1 MHGREGEERSRQ
13 LGNPHMRAAPSRLG
27 AVRDSDCSLRSPASS
42 SQSFFCKDGRKISV
56 GDCALFK
63 LPHDSPPAIGL
74 VYRVTVTKE
83 NNLKLGVNWL
93 YRPTEVKLGKG
104 ILLEAA
110 PNEVFYSFEEDE
122 IPAASLLHP
131 CKVAFLPKGVELPP
145 GISYFVCRRAY
156 NISSKHLW
164 WLTEKSHF
172 NEQIDHLLHKTQIEM
187 HTSAQL
193 NGRSPKQTSGSVA
206 TSHLKPDID
215 SPQNT
220 SSVQSQSKGKKRER
234 QDQSTDSLRSERSL
248 KMGDGDYGRCS
259 SESMLKSDIA
269 KIVAKGPLVDAEGVE
284 KLVQLMCF
292 ETNERKFDFS
302 VRSMMTSVI
311 VTTDKPDCLS
321 RFVQIRG
328 LSILDDWLQDV
339 HKRRTS
345 DSSNPKDNDKVAE
358 EFLLVLLRA
367 LDKLPVNLLALQM
380 CNIGKSVNHLRTH
393 KNLEI
398 QKKARSLVD
407 TWKKRVEAEM
417 NMNDAKMGS
426 NQAGPGSARNR
437 PSEVPHVNRST
448 GGSSEDAP
456 KSPAV
461 QLSACKTAPMRLS
474 QGETASKS
482 ASQFQVS
489 VKLASPQVLAG
500 VNPKDGQSRFG
511 SSSSDVP
518 PSTSR
523 DEKSS
528 SSSPSNNSSLS
539 CSGDH
544 VKNGNSSLKVDA
556 RNSVAASN
564 KVSLAS
570 RHRKSANGFPAS
582 VGSPRETG
590 PSRTTSMHKNVA
602 PDKASQSGLTSDKAA
617 DVVSEVNSHKF
628 IVKITNGTRSPAR
641 SVAVGSSD
649 DSATNCRPSSPI
661 PLERPDQLGATM
673 EERVDASQANVS
685 LDANGESLRENDFRD
700 MNAHEEGGDGP
711 ADLGPNEEHPN
722 TDESTNK
729 VPVVPI
735 NSISSPRN
743 SMKLGKVPEAT
754 IDPMSALIE
763 SCVHYEEANAPV
775 PVGDDVGMHLL
786 ASVATGEMLKSEP
799 ESPAASPCG
808 APALVEPPSEANN
821 PEMKPLPPD
830 NHTWHD
836 DHSKDVGGALGLSG
850 GDGNSS
856 HLFSGG
862 QPVEED
868 GNLNSSSTDVDVPP
882 VVPSPWC
889 NKVPNKLVVD
899 CSDAEMNI
907 CSEGDGESKITMMER
922 VLSDEPQDAK
932 ASLDS
937 LVSLVNGVKSENTAV
952 KLGMETQIG
961 SVPGRE
967 SREVENGY
975 DHCGQL
981 EAKPGGEILSVE
993 TDAKDQSTA
1002 GRSGA
1007 VNDSEMDAANKN
1019 KQNQKHES
1027 LMILGVQTLTGL
1039 GSETNE
1045 LLDRKVVSEKEVS
1058 LPVSKPQMDLPLQ
1071 DIDIRDKSRGC
1082 EVPSSREGE
1091 VEQCKS
1097 SDALASATGALDGNT
1112 MLEFD
1117 LNEGLSAD
1125 DCKFGESMNFN
1136 TAACPA
1142 VTAPLASPLPT
1153 TNSLTLVSV
1162 SAPIAVTAAVVKGPF
1177 VPPDDLMKAKV
1188 EIGWKGSAATSAF
1201 RPAESRKVLDM
1212 PTVVT
1217 HSHDVSLVKQNRPLL
1232 DFDLNVAEET
1242 IIEDAASQC
1251 SPPETASLYNFGG
1264 NDEKAHPE
1272 VIGSARGSGGL
1283 GLDLNNADETSTDG
1297 ANHSTSEGRKIDVGL
1312 RRDFDLNDEPVVD
1325 ASFPSTSGQQHVRS
1339 SMHTHQQLS
1348 RAHVNGAEMGS
1359 FSTWFHPGSSYSP
1372 VTLPTVMPDRREPSF
1387 PIVAAGCPPRMMGPS
1402 AGGIQFNPEIYRG
1415 PVLSSSPGL
1424 PFPSAPFQ
1432 YSVLPYGNSFPL
1444 PSSTLPGSPAAYGD
1458 PSLGGRLGFPSVHS
1472 PLMGAAGPVTSHF
1485 SHPYT
1490 VNLADGS
1497 GNCFIENNKK
1507 WNRQG
1512 LDLNSG
1518 PGGAEL
1524 EGRGETS
1531 SLGQRHLSI
1540 GSPQILSGEQARL
1553 FQASNGLLKRKEPE
1567 GGWDGYRRSS
1577 WQQ

>member
-13 LGNPHMRAAPSRLG
+13 LGNPHMRAAPSRLR
-27 AVRDSDCSLRSPASS
+27 AVRDSDGSLRSPTSS

-63 LPHDSPPAIGL
+63 LPQDSPPSIGL
-74 VYRVTVTKE
+74 VCRVTVTKE

-110 PNEVFYSFEEDE
+110 PNEVFYSFKEDE

-131 CKVAFLPKGVELPP
+131 CKVAFLPKGAELPP
-145 GISYFVCRRAY
+145 GISYFVCRRVY
-156 NISSKHLW
+156 DISIKRLW
-164 WLTEKSHF
+164 WLTDKSHF
-172 NEQIDHLLHKTQIEM
+172 NEQIDHLLRKTQIEM
-187 HTSAQL
+187 HASTQP
-193 NGRSPKQTSGSVA
+193 NGRSPKQTSGSVS
-206 TSHLKPDID
+206 TSHLKSAVD

-220 SSVQSQSKGKKRER
+220 TFLQSQSKGKKRER
-234 QDQSTDSLRSERSL
+234 QDQSTDPLRRERSL
-248 KMGDGDYGRCS
+248 KMGDGDYGCCS
-259 SESMLKSDIA
+259 SESTLKSDIA
-269 KIVAKGPLVDAEGVE
+269 KIVAKGPLVDTEGVD
-284 KLVQLMCF
+284 KLVQLMSF
-292 ETNERKFDFS
+292 ETNERKVDFS
-302 VRSMMTSVI
+302 LRSMMTSVI

-328 LSILDDWLQDV
+328 LPILDDWLQDV
-339 HKRRTS
+339 HKLRTS
-345 DSSNPKDNDKVAE
+345 DSGNPKDNDKMAE
-358 EFLLVLLRA
+358 EFLLVLFRA
-367 LDKLPVNLLALQM
+367 LEKLPVNLHALQM

-417 NMNDAKMGS
+417 NMNDAKTGS
-426 NQAGPGSARNR
+426 NQAGPVSARNR

-461 QLSACKTAPMRLS
+461 QLSASKTAPMKLS

-482 ASQFQVS
+482 TSQFQVS

-500 VNPKDGQSRFG
+500 VNPKDGQPRFG
-511 SSSSDVP
+511 GSSSDVP
-518 PSTSR
+518 PTTSR

-544 VKNGNSSLKVDA
+544 AKNGNSAPKEDA
-556 RNSVAASN
+556 RNIVAASN
-564 KVSLAS
+564 KISLAS

-582 VGSPRETG
+582 IGSPQETG

-617 DVVSEVNSHKF
+617 DVVPEVNSHKF
-628 IVKITNGTRSPAR
+628 IVKIPNRTCSPAR
-641 SVAVGSSD
+641 RVAVGSID
-649 DSATNCRPSSPI
+649 DSAMNSRPSSPI
-661 PLERPDQLGATM
+661 PSERPDQLDTAM
-673 EERVDASQANVS
+673 EERADASQANMS
-685 LDANGESLRENDFRD
+685 LDVNGESLRENDFRD

-711 ADLGPNEEHPN
+711 ADIGPSEEHPN

-729 VPVVPI
+729 VIVVPK
-735 NSISSPRN
+735 NYISSPRN
-743 SMKLGKVPEAT
+743 SLKVGKVPEAT

-763 SCVHYEEANAPV
+763 SCVHYAEAHAPV

-786 ASVATGEMLKSEP
+786 ASVAAGEMLKSEL

-808 APALVEPPSEANN
+808 VPSLVEPPSEVNN

-830 NHTWHD
+830 NHTWQD
-836 DHSKDVGGALGLSG
+836 DHSKDVGGALMLNG

-856 HLFSGG
+856 RLFSSG

-868 GNLNSSSTDVDVPP
+868 RHLNSSSMDVDQLVI
-882 VVPSPWC
+882 PSPWC
-889 NKVPNKLVVD
+889 NKVPNKIVVD
-899 CSDAEMNI
+899 CSNAEMNI
-907 CSEGDGESKITMMER
+907 SSEGDGESKITTKEM
-922 VLSDEPQDAK
+922 VQSDELQDAK

-937 LVSLVNGVKSENTAV
+937 FISPVNGLKGEITGV
-952 KLGMETQIG
+952 KLGMENQVG
-961 SVPGRE
+961 SGRE
-967 SREVENGY
+967 GRKAENSS

-993 TDAKDQSTA
+993 TYTAKEQSTA
-1002 GRSGA
+1002 GRPGA
-1007 VNDSEMDAANKN
+1007 VKDSEMDAAIKN

-1027 LMILGVQTLTGL
+1027 LMVLEVQTLTGL

-1045 LLDRKVVSEKEVS
+1045 LLDRKVVSGKEVS

-1071 DIDIRDKSRGC
+1071 DIDVSDKSRGC
-1082 EVPSSREGE
+1082 ELPSSKDGE
-1091 VEQCKS
+1091 AEQCSS
-1097 SDALASATGALDGNT
+1097 SDALASTTVALDGNT
-1112 MLEFD
+1112 KLEFD
-1117 LNEGLSAD
+1117 LNEGLNAD

-1136 TAACPA
+1136 TTSSPA
-1142 VTAPLASPLPT
+1142 VTVPLASPLPT

-1162 SAPIAVTAAVVKGPF
+1162 SAPIAVTAAVGKGPF
-1177 VPPDDLMKAKV
+1177 VPPDDLLRAKV

-1201 RPAESRKVLDM
+1201 RPAEPRKVQDM
-1212 PTVVT
+1212 PTIVT
-1217 HSHDVSLVKQNRPLL
+1217 HPHDVSLVKQSRPLF
-1232 DFDLNVAEET
+1232 DFDLNVAEEA
-1242 IIEDAASQC
+1242 IADDAVSQS
-1251 SPPETASLYNFGG
+1251 SPPKTASLYDFRG
-1264 NDEKAHPE
+1264 NNEKAQYE
-1272 VIGSARGSGGL
+1272 LIGSAPAHGSGGL
-1283 GLDLNNADETSTDG
+1283 GLDLNSVDETSTDG
-1297 ANHSTSEGRKIDVGL
+1297 TNLSTSNGRKIDVGEH
-1312 RRDFDLNDEPVVD
+1312 RDFDLNDEPVVD
-1325 ASFPSTSGQQHVRS
+1325 ASEPSTSGQRYVRN
-1339 SMHTHQQLS
+1339 SMLTHQQQIS

-1359 FSTWFHPGSSYSP
+1359 FSTWFHPGSSYSA
-1372 VTLPTVMPDRREPSF
+1372 VTIPTVMPDRREQSF
-1387 PIVAAGCPPRMMGPS
+1387 PIVSCPPRMMGPS
-1402 AGGIQFNPEIYRG
+1402 AGGIQFNPEIYQG

-1424 PFPSAPFQ
+1424 PFPSTPFQ

-1444 PSSTLPGSPAAYGD
+1444 PSSTLPGSPAAYAD

-1490 VNLADGS
+1490 VSLADGN
-1497 GNCFIENNKK
+1497 GNSFIENSKK
-1507 WNRQG
+1507 WSRQG
-1512 LDLNSG
+1512 LDLNAG

-1524 EGRGETS
+1524 DGRDETS
-1531 SLGQRHLSI
+1531 SLGQRQLPA
-1540 GSPQILSGEQARL
+1540 GSPYILSEEQARL
-1553 FQASNGLLKRKEPE
+1553 FQASSGLLKRKEPE
-1567 GGWDGYRRSS
+1567 GGWDGYRQSS